1 MAANIR
7 RGGDARWCGDIGCS
21 VWPAWRWRTGA
32 ASAQSSDPYPSR
44 PVRIV
49 VGSSP
54 GGTADTVA
62 RLLALHLAERL
73 GGSFIVENRAGA
85 SGGIAA
91 VYVAKSPA
99 DGYTLQLGAVNSH
112 AIFPSLAKDPQYDHI
127 KDFAPVSLISTSPNV
142 LMVHPSSPAKTASD
156 LIDLLKRNPGKYNYG
171 SAGVG
176 SSQQLGMEILLQSVG
191 SKMTHVPFA
200 GSGQLIAALVA
211 NNIDVAFDTM
221 TTAVPLVQAG
231 TLRALGISSA
241 SRSPVIPDVPAVAEF
256 IPGFEV
262 TAWNAIFAPAGT
274 PQPIV
279 DKLSTA
285 IAAIMQSPAITQR
298 LKELGTTAHGSTPA
312 ELRDRVARDTKKF
325 AAALAAA
332 GIEKR

>member
-1 MAANIR
+1 MHEM
-7 RGGDARWCGDIGCS
+7 IGRYQLLVLACVALAS
-21 VWPAWRWRTGA
+21 GA
-32 ASAQSSDPYPSR
+32 VHAQSPGPYPSR

-62 RLLALHLAERL
+62 RLLALNLSERL
-73 GGSFIVENRAGA
+73 GASFVVENRAGA

-91 VYVAKSPA
+91 VLVAKSPA
-99 DGYTLQLGAVNSH
+99 DGYTLMLGAVNSH

-142 LMVHPSSPAKTASD
+142 LMVHPSSAAKTAAD

-191 SKMTHVPFA
+191 SKMTHIPFA
-200 GSGQLIAALVA
+200 GSGQLLAALVA
-211 NNIDVAFDTM
+211 NNVDVAFDTM

-231 TLRALGISSA
+231 TLRALGVSSLQ
-241 SRSPVIPDVPAVAEF
+241 RSPIIPDVPAVAEF
-256 IPGFEV
+256 VPDFDV

-279 DKLSTA
+279 DKLSAT
-285 IAAIMQSPAITQR
+285 IAAIMQSPAIVQR

-312 ELRDRVARDTKKF
+312 ELADRVARDTKKF

-332 GIEKR
+332 GIGRQ